1 MNTMDTVRRFFDKAP
16 RFMHLGKALAE
27 FERNDFRQ
35 PLEARNFLA
44 FVEREAGDLDEESML
59 EYCRMHLEFAGL
71 WNLGLELEVRACW
84 RMASMLDYWQDLAAD
99 LPQAALADALA
110 AGQPG
115 RRPLPARVV
124 PGLRAGHAGRLA
136 RRRASI
142 AGRRY
147 YRGHADP
154 TNPPRCDGPSAV
166 PCAGRT

>member
-1 MNTMDTVRRFFDKAP
+1 MNTIDTVRRFFDKAP

-110 AGQPG
+110 A
-115 RRPLPARVV
+115 
-124 PGLRAGHAGRLA
+124 
-136 RRRASI
+136 
-142 AGRRY
+142 
-147 YRGHADP
+147 
-154 TNPPRCDGPSAV
+154 
-166 PCAGRT
+166 